1 MLRHMVSML
10 LEMGNIHLVVYIIQL
25 ELVLALERYRNGEFT
40 EGFSHPEMGHALV
53 RRHPEDTYAGNCPYH
68 GDCLE
73 GIAAGPQLKV
83 VLVKKDIY
91 YWKEYHKLGNSK
103 TYYLAQAAYN
113 TTYY

>member
-25 ELVLALERYRNGEFT
+25 ELVLALERFKT
-40 EGFSHPEMGHALV
+40 VSLLKALATEMGHALV

-73 GIAAGPQLKV
+73 GIAAGPAV
-83 VLVKKDIY
+83 EGRSGKKDIY
-91 YWKEYHKLGNSK
+91 WKRIIKLGN
-103 TYYLAQAAYN
+103 
-113 TTYY
+113 